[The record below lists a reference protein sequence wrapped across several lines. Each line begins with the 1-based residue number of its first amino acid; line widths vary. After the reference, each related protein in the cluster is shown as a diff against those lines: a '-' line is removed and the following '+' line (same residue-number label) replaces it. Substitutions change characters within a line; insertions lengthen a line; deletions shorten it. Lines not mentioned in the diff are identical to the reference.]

1 MNNKLL
7 IGGLI
12 GGVASFL
19 FGYLIFAL
27 ALDSTL
33 EAHSMP
39 GIGREAP
46 DLIHILLGNLAFG
59 FLLSYLLTKSNTSGF
74 ANGATMGLIT
84 GLLITLGFDL
94 ISFATTKVIADITGL
109 LIDTVGVG
117 VLFAI
122 VGGIIGAY
130 FARGGTRGVPKT

>member
-19 FGYLIFAL
+19 VGYLIFVL
-27 ALDSTL
+27 ALGTTL
-33 EAHSMP
+33 EAHTMP

-46 DLIHILLGNLAFG
+46 ELIHIFLGNLAFG

-84 GLLITLGFDL
+84 GLLITLGFNL
-94 ISFATTKVIADITGL
+94 VRFGTTKVIADITGL
-109 LIDTVGVG
+109 LLDTVAVG
-117 VLFAI
+117 VLFAV

-130 FARGGTRGVPKT
+130 FARGGTRGVPKV